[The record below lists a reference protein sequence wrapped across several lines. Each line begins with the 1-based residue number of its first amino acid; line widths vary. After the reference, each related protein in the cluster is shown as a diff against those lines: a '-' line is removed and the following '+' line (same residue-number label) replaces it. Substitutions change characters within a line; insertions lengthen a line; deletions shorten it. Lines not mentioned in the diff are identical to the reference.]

1 MMSWDRYDISHDI
14 MLMMSCDRYDIMQET
29 LFELYSER
37 KKVILCE
44 LMKTLESQVIKQIH

>member
-1 MMSWDRYDISHDI
+1 MSWDRYDISHDI